1 MLCDVSGQQKR
12 MMMEHGG
19 ADDVD
24 AYGGD
29 NDDDGTALTRMMQGE
44 TMQLQCNAMKWCY
57 YSLALS
63 SGRAEDN

>member
-1 MLCDVSGQQKR
+1 
-12 MMMEHGG
+12 MEHGG